1 MGASSA
7 RSARGVRGFVTWRG
21 RQTLTLT
28 RQAPS
33 IDGCAN
39 DHNIIDDGE
48 TTFDTSPL
56 SLLIPHSAVGQDG
69 SLVHLN
75 TLLVKC
81 LGEGQF
87 IFAEEF
93 PT

>member
-7 RSARGVRGFVTWRG
+7 RSARGVRRVVTWRG

-33 IDGCAN
+33 VDGRAN
-39 DHNIIDDGE
+39 NHDIVDDGE
-48 TTFDTSPL
+48 TTLDTSPL
-56 SLLIPHSAVGQDG
+56 SLLIPHSTVGQDG
-69 SLVHLN
+69 GLVHLN

-93 PT
+93 PA